1 MTNLKSM
8 SLANY
13 QQSKVVVGRV
23 RDYYINKLECFT
35 VAEFVKLVLYFRVKQ
50 RAK

>member
-1 MTNLKSM
+1 MTKLKSM
-8 SLANY
+8 SLTNY
-13 QQSKVVVGRV
+13 QQGKVVVGRV
-23 RDYYINKLECFT
+23 RDYSMNKLECLT